1 MNMKDT
7 GGEAVDHKDPSAPTH
22 KHGNP
27 VQVSVDDRA
36 VDIAD
41 GVYKTPELKL
51 RLSIPAEYVLNEVD
65 KHGTLRP
72 LTEERSLHV
81 MGGEIFVSQLPQG
94 GSS

>member
-1 MNMKDT
+1 MNVKAS
-7 GGEAVDHKDPSAPTH
+7 GGEAADHNAPSAPAH
-22 KHGNP
+22 KHGNL
-27 VQVSVDDRA
+27 VHVSVDGGA

-41 GVYKTPELKL
+41 GVYKTHELKSL
-51 RLSIPAEYVLNEVD
+51 FSIPAEYVLNEVD

-81 MGGEIFVSQLPQG
+81 TGEEIFVSQLPQG